1 LVRVKLKAVG
11 LCSEWTA
18 LFVCDKRIERTPL
31 LKCTAGEAERRRLLG
46 GRGMVEIR
54 IEARV
59 FEKFPSFRRGIVIAK
74 NIQNQGHST
83 ELEAML
89 NGVVAEAS
97 RKPID
102 LKADFRIGVWSE
114 AHKGFGSNPNKFP
127 PAHAALIKRV
137 QKPGTQLPLIN
148 KVVAIM
154 NYNSIKDVIPVGGD
168 DVDRAGECLELR
180 FALGSETFVPL
191 GAPGTVENPFQG
203 EVIYVVPSS
212 GQIMCR
218 RWNWRNSHST
228 RITEET
234 RRIVMNVDGLGEG
247 TELRTAETRDR
258 VAMMLQAYTG
268 AEVTTS
274 LLSPSQPSFRFDI

>member
-1 LVRVKLKAVG
+1 MVDIRVEQK
-11 LCSEWTA
+11 
-18 LFVCDKRIERTPL
+18 I
-31 LKCTAGEAERRRLLG
+31 
-46 GRGMVEIR
+46 
-54 IEARV
+54 
-59 FEKFPSFRRGIVIAK
+59 FEKFPGFRRGIVIAT
-74 NIQNQGHST
+74 NIQNQGHSA

-89 NGVVAEAS
+89 NDVVAGAS
-97 RKPID
+97 RNPID
-102 LKADFRIGVWSE
+102 LKADSRIVVWNE

-127 PAHAALIKRV
+127 PAHASLIKRV
-137 QKPGTQLPLIN
+137 QKPGVHLPMIN

-180 FALGSETFVPL
+180 FALGSETFVAL
-191 GAPGTVENPFQG
+191 GAPDTVEKPFQG

-218 RWNWRNSHST
+218 RWNWRNGHGT

-247 TELRTAETRDR
+247 NESRTAETRDR
-258 VAMMLQAYTG
+258 VARMLQTYCDAQ
-268 AEVTTS
+268 VTTT
-274 LLSPSQPSFRFDI
+274 LLSPSQPSFRFTP

>member
-1 LVRVKLKAVG
+1 
-11 LCSEWTA
+11 
-18 LFVCDKRIERTPL
+18 L
-31 LKCTAGEAERRRLLG
+31 LKRRG
-46 GRGMVEIR
+46 MGMVEIR
-54 IEARV
+54 IDQKI
-59 FEKFPSFRRGIVIAK
+59 FERYPAFRRGIVVAS
-74 NIQNQGHST
+74 NIENHGHSP

-89 NGVVAEAS
+89 NDVVAGAS
-97 RKPID
+97 RNPID
-102 LKADFRIGVWSE
+102 LKADSRIGVWSE

-137 QKPGTQLPLIN
+137 QKSGTQLPLVN

-154 NYNSIKDVIPVGGD
+154 NYNSVKDVIPVGGD

-180 FALGSETFVPL
+180 FALGNETFVPL
-191 GAPGTVENPFQG
+191 GAPDTVESPFQG

-218 RWNWRNSHST
+218 RWNWRNSHGT

-247 TELRTAETRDR
+247 TELRAAATRDR
-258 VAMMLQAYTG
+258 VAMMLQTYTG

-274 LLSPSQPSFRFDI
+274 LLSPSQPSFRFDT